1 MLPAAITSSATR
13 ITFVQIISSV
23 GIKALNGNSGVQV
36 LGSDHN
42 QSAHVLVMLT
52 LCWVTANTLLQTL
65 AQHCFIFAWPFLKK
79 SEAIEF
85 YYISYTDDSTGL
97 TKVIA
102 KIYFPII
109 WNLYGSFHILKH
121 NLNVIYFHHI
131 DLCMCDAGCT

>member
-52 LCWVTANTLLQTL
+52 LC
-65 AQHCFIFAWPFLKK
+65 
-79 SEAIEF
+79 
-85 YYISYTDDSTGL
+85 
-97 TKVIA
+97 
-102 KIYFPII
+102 
-109 WNLYGSFHILKH
+109 
-121 NLNVIYFHHI
+121 
-131 DLCMCDAGCT
+131 